1 MCFPLFISEYF
12 IVFNKSTNNNEFYCL
27 SEMIDDSKNKE
38 ILKSFVEYEKAKKE
52 FEEMES
58 DFKIKSKEYYD
69 SNYFFKLL
77 DNS

>member
-1 MCFPLFISEYF
+1 MCVPLFISEYF

-27 SEMIDDSKNKE
+27 AEMIDDLKNKE